1 MNMPLH
7 VTLARVTY
15 RATLTDGRE
24 ACLRLMMSSEAA
36 TIVDAWRRLSAVYG
50 AVDPSSLEVEV
61 RQGPFT
67 APARD
72 WRNLSNVH
80 LSA

>member
-1 MNMPLH
+1 MDMNLH
-7 VTLARVTY
+7 GTLARVTY
-15 RATLTDGRE
+15 RATLADGRE
-24 ACLRLMMSSEAA
+24 VDLRLAMPPDAA
-36 TIVDAWRRLSAVYG
+36 TIVDAWRRLSAVHK
-50 AVDPSSLEVEV
+50 AVDPRSLEIEV

-72 WRNLSNVH
+72 WRSLSNAC

>member
-1 MNMPLH
+1 MPLY

-15 RATLTDGRE
+15 RAVLADGRE
-24 ACLRLMMSSEAA
+24 GDLRLVMPSKAA
-36 TIVDAWRRLSAVYG
+36 TVVDARRRLSAVYG
-50 AVDPSSLEVEV
+50 AVDPTSLEVEV

-67 APARD
+67 VPAPD
-72 WRNLSNVH
+72 WRSLSNAR